1 MGLLSGAGVRSS
13 LSRRSF
19 FVVEFLAVYG
29 VAVAVF
35 YTAICYVDAQC

>member
-1 MGLLSGAGVRSS
+1 MGLLSGVGVLIS
-13 LSRRSF
+13 LPERSF

-35 YTAICYVDAQC
+35 YTAICYVDARC